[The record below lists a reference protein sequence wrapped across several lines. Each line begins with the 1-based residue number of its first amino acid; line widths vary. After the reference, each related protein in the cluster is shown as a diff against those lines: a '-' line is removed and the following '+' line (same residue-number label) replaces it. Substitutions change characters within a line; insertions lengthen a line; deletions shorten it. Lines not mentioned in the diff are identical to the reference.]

1 VQSKILTADKLI
13 KRNWPCVPVCCLHR
27 DQELE
32 TAKHLCL
39 ECIFAREVWTLVEDL
54 SAGLVR
60 VPETGLEIEDWRKLS
75 LLHRL
80 KEERRAAAGLLM

>member
-1 VQSKILTADKLI
+1 
-13 KRNWPCVPVCCLHR
+13 
-27 DQELE
+27 
-32 TAKHLCL
+32 
-39 ECIFAREVWTLVEDL
+39 VWTLVEDL